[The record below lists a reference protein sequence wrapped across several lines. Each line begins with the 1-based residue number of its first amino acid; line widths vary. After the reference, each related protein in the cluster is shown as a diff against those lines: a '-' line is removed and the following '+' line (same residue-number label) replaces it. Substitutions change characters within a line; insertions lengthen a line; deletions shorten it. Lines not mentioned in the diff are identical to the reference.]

1 MFQPNATRISLRLPP
16 PRVRYVARGIPTL
29 TQRTSRALMIF
40 TPIPVKEFKS
50 NSRTSTSTNPR
61 SIQKWM
67 GKRITSIIYI
77 NVLPLFC
84 VICLRLQFSSKYW
97 EYWHIHIHH
106 VTCSL
111 IYDISINKS
120 RTLKILKWWSLN
132 LKGKST

>member
-50 NSRTSTSTNPR
+50 NSRTSTSINPR

-77 NVLPLFC
+77 NVLQLFC
-84 VICLRLQFSSKYW
+84 VICLSLQFPSKYW
-97 EYWHIHIHH
+97 EYWHIHH

-120 RTLKILKWWSLN
+120 RTLKFPKWWSLN
-132 LKGKST
+132 VKGKST